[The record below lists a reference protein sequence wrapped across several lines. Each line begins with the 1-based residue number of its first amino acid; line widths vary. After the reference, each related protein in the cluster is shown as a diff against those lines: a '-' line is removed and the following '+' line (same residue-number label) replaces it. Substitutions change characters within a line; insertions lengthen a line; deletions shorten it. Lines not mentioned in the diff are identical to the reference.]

1 MEFTGEGLSSLSVS
15 DRLCIANMAIEAGA
29 KNGIFPVDEKTIAFL
44 KERGVTRPWTAIEA
58 DEDAQYAQTITID
71 LSKLVP
77 VVAYPHSPEN
87 THPAAEGKDIATQ
100 CKSVLEQIDALL
112 SEAGTDKSRLL
123 TAQIWLTDIEGD
135 FVTMNGVWEEW
146 LDPNGIP
153 TRATVEAK
161 LARPTINIE
170 IQVTAAK

>member
-1 MEFTGEGLSSLSVS
+1 MSTIERKQSGPLMSKIVINNGTIYLS
-15 DRLCIANMAIEAGA
+15 
-29 KNGIFPVDEKTIAFL
+29 GI
-44 KERGVTRPWTAIEA
+44 
-58 DEDAQYAQTITID
+58 
-71 LSKLVP
+71 VP
-77 VVAYPHSPEN
+77 APE
-87 THPAAEGKDIATQ
+87 AEGKDIATQ